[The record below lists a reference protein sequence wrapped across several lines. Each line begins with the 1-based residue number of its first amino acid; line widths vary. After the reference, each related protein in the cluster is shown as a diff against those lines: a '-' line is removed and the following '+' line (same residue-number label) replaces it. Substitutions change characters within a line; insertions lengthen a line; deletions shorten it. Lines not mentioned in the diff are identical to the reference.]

1 MGEDGGVTSGMR
13 LQHRLGRHAAWALLV
28 GLLVGGALTVL
39 GAGAAQA
46 HATLVSISPPTG
58 ATLTSPPKAVVLTFS
73 GPLEATLTTVVVT
86 DGNGRQVSVGSPTI
100 VGSVVSERLRSDLV
114 SGPYAVAFRIIST
127 DGHPVADVSAFT
139 LTLPGGAGSGAAAT
153 PSADP
158 PTSDPASAAAHA
170 SAAAGTAADAAA
182 KTAADPATG
191 RFRRLGLAVGVG
203 TFALAAGLA
212 LIAVAGRQKRS

>member
-1 MGEDGGVTSGMR
+1 MGEDGGVTSGMQP
-13 LQHRLGRHAAWALLV
+13 QHRLGRHAAWALLV
-28 GLLVGGALTVL
+28 SLLIGGALSVL

-46 HATLVSISPPTG
+46 HATLLSISPPTG

-100 VGSVVSERLRSDLV
+100 VGGVVSERLRTDLV

-139 LTLPGGAGSGAAAT
+139 LALPGGAGSGAAAT

-158 PTSDPASAAAHA
+158 ATADLVPTARAR
-170 SAAAGTAADAAA
+170 AAAGTAADAAA
-182 KTAADPATG
+182 RTAADPASG
-191 RFRRLGLAVGVG
+191 RFRRLGLAIGVG
-203 TFALAAGLA
+203 TLALAAGTA
-212 LIAVAGRQKRS
+212 LIAVARRQKPS